1 MLVLSRKAG
10 EKIVVDGSITVEVIR
25 MKGNRVTLGITA
37 PESVKILRGELNNR
51 PTPAKIVE
59 IVVEDV
65 MLTAI

>member
-10 EKIVVDGSITVEVIR
+10 EKIVVDGNITVEVIR

-59 IVVEDV
+59 IVVEDG